1 MMLTLELKTQFEAL
15 ARQDHLLRL
24 QALLTELNAGQQYA
38 TRTDFSDVV
47 HQWVDVLDMRGI
59 HGAYQQ
65 ACVLYSAMAGNFSVD
80 SIPDGGDAQALVAH
94 CVWTALRAGVPQGP
108 FKHIH
113 RVFSGVG
120 IFNEAWVHPE
130 AEPDY
135 LNNLSALLT
144 SFITIDLPCVREG
157 PSEFAALDAVQNQ
170 VIWFRTVSGFQ
181 HKISAHFP
189 LLCLLS
195 RVCQGGLSHDP
206 WSISL
211 HPVFEH
217 CELGMGAAHG
227 FATVQ
232 KLRLVD
238 VRKISL
244 AYQKRHLELPDSSSQ
259 SLESIWKR
267 SGLLR
272 EATLQM
278 HAPLVQVDLAFR
290 AGWESRNGGF
300 VYATQGEMW
309 LGLSA
314 GCIQW
319 QGTLMHEG
327 CLVQLGISLP
337 QDIRLDWSLASEFP
351 VGQLPVGVPFLVRQQ
366 NLPLHV
372 QLNFAICV
380 GKPILNLTNPIVG
393 HLSLCLVA
401 NIDPETHSFG
411 LTLELA
417 HSELICEWQAA
428 DALLGWTCGK
438 WSLLAESPI
447 HTWEL
452 NHG

>member
-1 MMLTLELKTQFEAL
+1 MMLTLDLKAQFEAL
-15 ARQDHLLRL
+15 ATQDHVLRI
-24 QALLTELNAGQQYA
+24 QALLTELNAAQQYA
-38 TRTDFSDVV
+38 SHTDFPDVV
-47 HQWVDVLDMRGI
+47 RQWVDALDIRGI

-65 ACVLYSAMAGNFSVD
+65 ACVIFSAMAGNFRVE
-80 SIPDGGDAQALVAH
+80 SIPEGMDVQALLAH
-94 CVWTALRAGVPQGP
+94 CVSKALRAGVPQGP
-108 FKHIH
+108 FQHIH
-113 RVFSGVG
+113 RVLSGVG
-120 IFNEAWVHPE
+120 VFNEAWVHPQ
-130 AEPDY
+130 AEPDC
-135 LNNLSALLT
+135 LNNLSASLT
-144 SFITIDLPCVREG
+144 SFIAIDLPCLHEG
-157 PSEFAALDAVQNQ
+157 LANSASLEAIHNQAALL
-170 VIWFRTVSGFQ
+170 RTVSGFQ

-272 EATLQM
+272 EATLHL
-278 HAPLVQVDLAFR
+278 HAPVVQADLAFR

-300 VYATQGEMW
+300 VYATQGEMR

-319 QGTLMHEG
+319 QGALMHEG

-366 NLPLHV
+366 NLPLHL
-372 QLNFAICV
+372 QLNSAICV

-393 HLSLCLVA
+393 HLSLRLVA